1 MNFSGIFQWRKCR
14 NHFNV
19 FVAKNSASSLAYFTP
34 GGILWGKR
42 SILSKRM
49 RRKISKM
56 NFSGNF
62 QWRKS
67 RNHFNFFVAKNSA
80 SSFPPIK
87 SENDDCV
94 DHSWSTWRSSILGF
108 LLSIYTMRSD
118 FVATSSRNLDSVR
131 KIPPGVK

>member
-1 MNFSGIFQWRKCR
+1 MDERFLLQFVEFS
-14 NHFNV
+14 NV
-19 FVAKNSASSLAYFTP
+19 HNCDRSSKAYFTP
-34 GGILWGKR
+34 GGILWRKR
-42 SILSKRM
+42 NILSKRM
-49 RRKISKM
+49 RRTISRM
-56 NFSGNF
+56 NFSGIF

-87 SENDDCV
+87 SKNDDCV
-94 DHSWSTWRSSILGF
+94 DRSWSTWRSSILGF